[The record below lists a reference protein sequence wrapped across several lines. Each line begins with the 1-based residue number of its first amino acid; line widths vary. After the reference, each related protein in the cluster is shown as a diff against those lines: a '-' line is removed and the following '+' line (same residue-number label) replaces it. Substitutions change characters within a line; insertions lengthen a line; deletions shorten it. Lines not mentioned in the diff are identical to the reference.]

1 MYLSWEGGRGGGG
14 GGQTNYSFHVRKR
27 HGGEESES
35 SRGWEPK
42 WRGFCFGFF
51 KWWSCFYFGINYQIS
66 YPVDPDVFVW
76 TPIDRNLHLS
86 RPVAMA
92 IDKSQESPVW
102 IWVSR
107 AAWKFHMASFSQKL
121 LLFSYSHETC
131 IRIQSHFRISFYI
144 LISIQLWY
152 FII

>member
-1 MYLSWEGGRGGGG
+1 LRG

-42 WRGFCFGFF
+42 WRGFCFAFL

-76 TPIDRNLHLS
+76 TPIDRNLHLY

-92 IDKSQESPVW
+92 RVKRALFCFECHVLRESFTWQVYHKNYYCLATLTKPVLEFKV
-102 IWVSR
+102 ILELVFIFSFPSSFDILLFR
-107 AAWKFHMASFSQKL
+107 PAWK
-121 LLFSYSHETC
+121 
-131 IRIQSHFRISFYI
+131 
-144 LISIQLWY
+144 
-152 FII
+152 IIF